1 MMKLIRHLG
10 SFRADRA
17 GISLVESLVAIAV
30 VASIGLV
37 AMGALTVAAK
47 ASGQA
52 RTDVTATVLA
62 TSELEYVRSLP
73 MSASYSP
80 DPTISVPTG
89 YTVTLSATT
98 ISTCLQ
104 LVTVQVTRPGHPAF
118 TLQGY
123 KPQTEHSLC

>member
-1 MMKLIRHLG
+1 MKLIRHLR
-10 SFRADRA
+10 SLRSDRS
-17 GISLVESLVAIAV
+17 GISLIESLVAIAV
-30 VASIGLV
+30 VASIGLL
-37 AMGALTVAAK
+37 AMSALTVAAK

-52 RTDVTATVLA
+52 RTDTTATVLA
-62 TSELEYVRSLP
+62 RSEFEYVRSLP
-73 MSASYSP
+73 VSASYSP
-80 DPTISVPTG
+80 DPTISVPSG

-98 ISTCLQ
+98 VSNCLQ